1 MFDYRRV
8 IEQTAIAIV
17 AAVAEVV
24 AGIALVALVWSCS
37 GRGRHRSGTRRK
49 QERLAPS
56 MLASLPV
63 EVGHLRDLPGIFP

>member
-1 MFDYRRV
+1 MRNGPFSIAMFDYRRV

-49 QERLAPS
+49 HPEAPS
-56 MLASLPV
+56 TFDA
-63 EVGHLRDLPGIFP
+63 G